1 MSSDQPEEKMP
12 MDFSNMESAR
22 KYLEAKSLV
31 VPANWEETKKTFGTS
46 GLEYVGG
53 QDDMVQILRE
63 IALIEDAAELKK
75 QLTGFLNERE
85 DFFGYVT
92 IGLSKNTPE

>member
-1 MSSDQPEEKMP
+1 
-12 MDFSNMESAR
+12 
-22 KYLEAKSLV
+22 
-31 VPANWEETKKTFGTS
+31 
-46 GLEYVGG
+46 
-53 QDDMVQILRE
+53 MVQILRE